1 MSGKHITVLFM
12 ALGLLLAACNNSAD
26 KAVQQIDDLLV
37 TLWPAEEPG
46 GAVLLLKGDR
56 VLLKKGYGLATTD
69 PVTQVTPE
77 TFFCIASVSKQF
89 AALATLRLA
98 EEGKLSLEDPVS
110 KFFPHFKAKFFNDI
124 TLKHLLSHT
133 SGIPDVRPRTDS
145 AYVYHSTD
153 VESYSYLDTLSF
165 LNFEPGTSYEYMN
178 PTFQLLYTVI
188 EQASGMPFETYM
200 REVIFDTAGM
210 PETVYFEEGREIP
223 RMAHGYRFN
232 EQTET
237 WDEYDYGET
246 SFFASKAD
254 GALYTSVEEFMQW
267 ELALRNNT
275 LLGTEMTESAH
286 TAHIAT
292 DLPDTGY
299 GYGWFVGQAYGK
311 EKIFHTGDNGG
322 FKIYAGRY
330 PESEV
335 LLLIFSTR
343 DFEREETVE
352 ALENILHT
360 AGLL

>member
-1 MSGKHITVLFM
+1 M
-12 ALGLLLAACNNSAD
+12 
-26 KAVQQIDDLLV
+26 
-37 TLWPAEEPG
+37 
-46 GAVLLLKGDR
+46 KGDR
-56 VLLKKGYGLATTD
+56 VLLKKDTD
-69 PVTQVTPE
+69 WQQQTPSHKLHLKHSFVLPLFPSSLPPLPHCVWQKKE
-77 TFFCIASVSKQF
+77 TVIGRSCLKV
-89 AALATLRLA
+89 
-98 EEGKLSLEDPVS
+98 
-110 KFFPHFKAKFFNDI
+110 FPHLKAKFFNDI

-267 ELALRNNT
+267 NW
-275 LLGTEMTESAH
+275 
-286 TAHIAT
+286 
-292 DLPDTGY
+292 P
-299 GYGWFVGQAYGK
+299 
-311 EKIFHTGDNGG
+311 
-322 FKIYAGRY
+322 
-330 PESEV
+330 
-335 LLLIFSTR
+335 
-343 DFEREETVE
+343 
-352 ALENILHT
+352 
-360 AGLL
+360 